1 MLPIWNLIRARDF
14 VVKSFGGSIK
24 FVCQGE
30 GSLLFCPLSNNVEI
44 TEQPLKKSNKS
55 GGGAYE
61 RCEGSDEVIK

>member
-30 GSLLFCPLSNNVEI
+30 GSLLFCPLNNNVEI